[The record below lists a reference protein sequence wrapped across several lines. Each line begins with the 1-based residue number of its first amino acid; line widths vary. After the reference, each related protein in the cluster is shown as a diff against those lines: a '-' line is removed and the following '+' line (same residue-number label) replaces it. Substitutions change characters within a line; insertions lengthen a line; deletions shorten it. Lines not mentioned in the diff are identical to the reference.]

1 MIDWLTNDFGH
12 FFFKIHFERF
22 SALRPNVFSWDDVVR
37 RTPVERLDHA
47 FTVAKDQLG
56 IERLLDPEGM
66 GSLVHVVDIYLC
78 GNKCEKL

>member
-1 MIDWLTNDFGH
+1 M
-12 FFFKIHFERF
+12 
-22 SALRPNVFSWDDVVR
+22 FSWDDVVR

>member
-1 MIDWLTNDFGH
+1 M
-12 FFFKIHFERF
+12 
-22 SALRPNVFSWDDVVR
+22 FSWDDVVR

-66 GSLVHVVDIYLC
+66 GSLGTGSCGGYLFVW
-78 GNKCEKL
+78 KQM